1 MLVKE
6 GNGVFLFTKLL
17 IALIVLA
24 RSCLEE
30 CRAVRMARA
39 QQTSSLGWTSSPV
52 CSVHAMELLV
62 CSEM

>member
-30 CRAVRMARA
+30 CRAV
-39 QQTSSLGWTSSPV
+39 
-52 CSVHAMELLV
+52 
-62 CSEM
+62 

>member
-1 MLVKE
+1 MLIKE

-17 IALIVLA
+17 IVLIALA

-30 CRAVRMARA
+30 CRAVRMSRA

-52 CSVHAMELLV
+52 RSVHAMELLV
-62 CSEM
+62 CREM